1 MFIYVPSYVIS
12 ILMIMFINSRRQVI
26 TTGADGDIRI
36 WNGIDDDDPNTQC
49 VAEFILYHVHYGKRI
64 LVSTD
69 LNTVQAFNYPDF
81 SRDGTEFRFT
91 APVTCIKVNDKV
103 IIFGLRC
110 CRADLK
116 WLMLMVGS
124 TVHSSM
130 LRRHDYQSDRKRR
143 WIMCRAV

>member
-1 MFIYVPSYVIS
+1 MFTSYAIS
-12 ILMIMFINSRRQVI
+12 ILMIVHKIPRRQVI

-103 IIFGLRC
+103 NIRFTLLC
-110 CRADLK
+110 ADLK
-116 WLMLMVGS
+116 WLMLMVGL

-143 WIMCRAV
+143 WFMCRTI